1 MEAIETCAELLYS
14 GKYKLPPVDKETFI
28 ELSQMSSCD
37 VLMLTQ
43 DGYYRQVDGLA
54 MGSAPAPH
62 FANGWLSRFDSVIA
76 GDAKIFARYMDD
88 IIMNIKRNR
97 IEMKLQQINNLHPN
111 LKFTCEREVDGKIPF
126 LDMLIINY
134 QGNLSS
140 TWYNKPTDT
149 GLIMNFH
156 ALAPKKYK
164 WSVVSGFVHRIHR
177 ACSTWAHFSK
187 SMEKAKRILEKNQYP
202 PDFYEPIIEKTLQ
215 DIFKGKE
222 EATEQQTARAE
233 TDQVKTTCSE
243 TCEELQ
249 LHSKL

>member
-1 MEAIETCAELLYS
+1 
-14 GKYKLPPVDKETFI
+14 
-28 ELSQMSSCD
+28 
-37 VLMLTQ
+37 MLTQ

-88 IIMNIKRNR
+88 IIMNIKRSR
-97 IEMKLQQINNLHPN
+97 IEMKLKQINNLHPN

-149 GLIMNFH
+149 GLIMNCH
-156 ALAPKKYK
+156 ALATKKCFRVCA
-164 WSVVSGFVHRIHR
+164 SN
-177 ACSTWAHFSK
+177 TPD
-187 SMEKAKRILEKNQYP
+187 MQYLGS
-202 PDFYEPIIEKTLQ
+202 FE
-215 DIFKGKE
+215 
-222 EATEQQTARAE
+222 
-233 TDQVKTTCSE
+233 
-243 TCEELQ
+243 
-249 LHSKL
+249 